1 MFDLPFGFGGMA
13 PMSGGNKQADGKR
26 KMPKHYLK
34 RMVEYGMQ
42 NNGVRGGGMGAVM
55 GFMGLPFLTRQWG
68 GKGSSGP
75 LMQVNPWDALGYGYG
90 YGGMGG
96 GGGGGGDGDGNGDGG
111 GDDGSG
117 GGGNGDGNGD
127 GINDALRL
135 LYPPPIGT
143 GAQWRNT
150 MKYGA

>member
-1 MFDLPFGFGGMA
+1 MANFPFGFGGIDAMTSGPRQMA
-13 PMSGGNKQADGKR
+13 TADQKKGKPTRQLR
-26 KMPKHYLK
+26 K
-34 RMVEYGMQ
+34 MVEYGMQ
-42 NNGVRGGGMGAVM
+42 NNGLGSGMGAVM

-68 GKGSSGP
+68 GHGSSGP
-75 LMQVNPWDALGYGYG
+75 WQTVNPWDALGSPYAF
-90 YGGMGG
+90 GG
-96 GGGGGGDGDGNGDGG
+96 GGSGGGG

-117 GGGNGDGNGD
+117 GGDGGGDGSGGNGDGDGNGY
-127 GINDALRL
+127 NDLLKL

>member
-1 MFDLPFGFGGMA
+1 MFDLPFGFGGMS
-13 PMSGGNKQADGKR
+13 PQSSGSGNDSQKKR
-26 KMPKHYLK
+26 KLPRDYMQ
-34 RMVEYGMQ
+34 RMIQYGMQ

-55 GFMGLPFLTRQWG
+55 GFMGLPFWTRQWG

-75 LMQVNPWDALGYGYG
+75 LTQINPWDALGYGYG
-90 YGGMGG
+90 YGMNGGG
-96 GGGGGGDGDGNGDGG
+96 GGGGGGDDGG
-111 GDDGSG
+111 GDDG

-127 GINDALRL
+127 GINDALNL